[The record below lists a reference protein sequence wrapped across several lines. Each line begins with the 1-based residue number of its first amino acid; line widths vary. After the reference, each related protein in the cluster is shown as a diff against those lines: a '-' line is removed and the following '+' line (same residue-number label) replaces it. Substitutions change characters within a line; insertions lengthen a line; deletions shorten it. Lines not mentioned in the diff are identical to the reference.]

1 MSISIAERPN
11 SLDLL
16 DEPPRGSGEV
26 MELLGDEQLAVFA
39 RDALSA
45 ALHRSQCQ
53 RSAYVERDDLEADPE
68 EVLDDEIDIDEQD
81 EDWDDIDYEEDEQP
95 LPEESSVDVPTR
107 DIARLGGRYSQREYD
122 PYKNHGKSLVVGP
135 ACEELYPY
143 LVTDP
148 YPYKSMLE
156 SVELREMIASTTL
169 AILDDADKF
178 TTIVGED
185 TSGRIPALI
194 LAKAVNIVRERHG
207 LPRARRLFVSG
218 RISEDRGPHFE
229 SLGDDDHAL
238 VVTEYICSGG
248 SANNALHALNRAG
261 FITPSAVTLD
271 RSVHADNSVDA
282 DTLYMG
288 NTMSYTNRADLHL
301 YGIDPMY
308 KGVQKRSGDAHSTRA
323 WLRRRDRKKLAKS
336 RREFAH
342 FAQELVDIWT
352 IRQEA
357 EAER

>member
-1 MSISIAERPN
+1 MSTSIAEHLNP
-11 SLDLL
+11 LDLS
-16 DEPPRGSGEV
+16 DEPPRSGEAT
-26 MELLGDEQLAVFA
+26 ELLGDEQLDGFA
-39 RDALSA
+39 RDALVATRHLSPF
-45 ALHRSQCQ
+45 Q
-53 RSAYVERDDLEADPE
+53 RNTYLDLDDFGADPE
-68 EVLDDEIDIDEQD
+68 EVLDNEIDTDDQD
-81 EDWDDIDYEEDEQP
+81 GDWDDIDYEEDEP
-95 LPEESSVDVPTR
+95 SIPEESSVDVPLR
-107 DIARLGGRYSQREYD
+107 DIARLGGRYYQREYD
-122 PYKNHGKSLVVGP
+122 PYKNHGKPLVVGP

-194 LAKAVNIVRERHG
+194 LAKAVNIIRERHG

-218 RISEDRGPHFE
+218 RISEDRVPHFE

-248 SANNALHALNRAG
+248 SVNNALHALNRVG
-261 FITPSAVTLD
+261 FIKPSAVTLD
-271 RSVHADNSVDA
+271 RSVHRDNSVDT

-288 NTMSYTNRADLHL
+288 NTMSYTNRADSHL

-323 WLRRRDRKKLAKS
+323 WLRRRERKKLVKA

-352 IRQEA
+352 ICQET